1 MKYAIS
7 SESMKL
13 SDEKTIKSGV
23 SAIELMDRASHAL
36 FCVAR
41 EIGANN
47 IAVVCGSGNN
57 GGDGYALSL
66 KLLDSGRQ
74 VQVYGKIPKTQS
86 AMYYYDILM
95 DKYSERFCP
104 IEKMQSLESFDLVVD
119 CLLGIGIIGQ
129 LSAEY
134 ASYID
139 KINTGKYIVS
149 CDIPSGLNSDNGKK
163 SPVSVIAN
171 RTIAVQS
178 YKTGHFLA
186 DGKDVC
192 GKLEICDIGIE
203 IFGKKYFIVDSKF
216 VKNCFS
222 IKLNNSHKGD
232 YGRWNCCVF

>member
-74 VQVYGKIPKTQS
+74 FKFYCKNTKKQS
-86 AMYYYDILM
+86 EIYYY
-95 DKYSERFCP
+95 
-104 IEKMQSLESFDLVVD
+104 
-119 CLLGIGIIGQ
+119 
-129 LSAEY
+129 
-134 ASYID
+134 
-139 KINTGKYIVS
+139 KIFIVKYI
-149 CDIPSGLNSDNGKK
+149 
-163 SPVSVIAN
+163 
-171 RTIAVQS
+171 
-178 YKTGHFLA
+178 
-186 DGKDVC
+186 
-192 GKLEICDIGIE
+192 
-203 IFGKKYFIVDSKF
+203 
-216 VKNCFS
+216 
-222 IKLNNSHKGD
+222 
-232 YGRWNCCVF
+232 

>member
-74 VQVYGKIPKTQS
+74 VQVYGKIPKTR
-86 AMYYYDILM
+86 
-95 DKYSERFCP
+95 K
-104 IEKMQSLESFDLVVD
+104 V
-119 CLLGIGIIGQ
+119 
-129 LSAEY
+129 LS
-134 ASYID
+134 
-139 KINTGKYIVS
+139 N
-149 CDIPSGLNSDNGKK
+149 
-163 SPVSVIAN
+163 
-171 RTIAVQS
+171 
-178 YKTGHFLA
+178 
-186 DGKDVC
+186 
-192 GKLEICDIGIE
+192 
-203 IFGKKYFIVDSKF
+203 
-216 VKNCFS
+216 
-222 IKLNNSHKGD
+222 
-232 YGRWNCCVF
+232 